1 MITIKNLT
9 LGYDKHPVVH
19 HLNAEIN
26 IGDSIAIVGPNGGG
40 KSTLLKGLMGL
51 IKPMDGEINHAFSRN
66 QIAYLPQISS
76 IDKTFPIS
84 AYELIASGLWHKTGW
99 FKRYTN
105 EDKSL
110 IEKAIIQVGLC
121 GMQNEPLE
129 ALSGGQIQRA
139 LFARLILQNANFI
152 LLDEPFNA
160 IDYKTTIELLSIIK
174 HWKKQN
180 KTILAV
186 LHNYQHVKENFEKTL
201 IIAREIID
209 YGDTQEV
216 LNENNINKAFNI
228 RTYPHEHASIC
239 SR

>member
-121 GMQNEPLE
+121 GMQNEPLQ

-139 LFARLILQNANFI
+139 LFARLIL
-152 LLDEPFNA
+152 
-160 IDYKTTIELLSIIK
+160 
-174 HWKKQN
+174 
-180 KTILAV
+180 
-186 LHNYQHVKENFEKTL
+186 QHVKENFEKTL

-216 LNENNINKAFNI
+216 LNESNINKAFNI